1 MNVTYDPRICACRRR
16 IEWPTPDANIRDIIA
31 SDQACVNTA
40 NTPISET
47 FKAIA
52 EQELKKCDT
61 RRGSRSDLG
70 VLATMIVRSGTEL
83 PKLFETI
90 HASGILGPSIE
101 EEYEQSMGSGL
112 DTTISQNPQELAGV
126 LGPDGHPFL
135 VRTILDFGCRMAWAP
150 PTKLN
155 RSRNV

>member
-1 MNVTYDPRICACRRR
+1 MDIIALVGDLIFHNRMNVTYDPRICACRRR

-70 VLATMIVRSGTEL
+70 VYEEL
-83 PKLFETI
+83 FLR
-90 HASGILGPSIE
+90 
-101 EEYEQSMGSGL
+101 
-112 DTTISQNPQELAGV
+112 NPDWRV
-126 LGPDGHPFL
+126 Y
-135 VRTILDFGCRMAWAP
+135 
-150 PTKLN
+150 
-155 RSRNV
+155 

>member
-1 MNVTYDPRICACRRR
+1 MWDAFSLLVDRNFIDLSCLLIPVVLVSGSHDTYIVSCLLHCFTFPCLYERKMSSSWSA
-16 IEWPTPDANIRDIIA
+16 DI
-31 SDQACVNTA
+31 DW
-40 NTPISET
+40 
-47 FKAIA
+47 
-52 EQELKKCDT
+52 
-61 RRGSRSDLG
+61 
-70 VLATMIVRSGTEL
+70 LATMIVRSGTEL